1 MEKFLETRQS
11 SIFVEYGL
19 ILSQITI
26 VIVIASAF
34 IGIN

>member
-11 SIFVEYGL
+11 SILIEYGL
-19 ILSQITI
+19 IFSQLAI
-26 VIVIASAF
+26 VIVILSAF